1 VLHTLNQKEYS
12 RQAWDRGPTI
22 AKKCVK
28 YVNRLMG
35 KVKKERKKGDYN
47 DILITNKIG
56 RTQKKTQEKKQ
67 KFRPTF
73 RNKRNVIFVGNDDC
87 SRWCE
92 AFEML
97 SFTATYQTPNAEDC
111 TFRK

>member
-35 KVKKERKKGDYN
+35 KVKKERKKERKGT
-47 DILITNKIG
+47 IM
-56 RTQKKTQEKKQ
+56 
-67 KFRPTF
+67 
-73 RNKRNVIFVGNDDC
+73 IF
-87 SRWCE
+87 
-92 AFEML
+92 
-97 SFTATYQTPNAEDC
+97 
-111 TFRK
+111 